1 MLYAAG
7 YGRARSS
14 SLPDQLVTAR
24 DLTIP
29 WVCVGATATVPS
41 RTASHSARHKPSFL
55 AVDLQIM

>member
-1 MLYAAG
+1 MLFATG

-14 SLPDQLVTAR
+14 SLPDQLVTSR
-24 DLTIP
+24 DLMDP
-29 WVCVGATATVPS
+29 GCVLGATATVAS